1 MSNIYKQQPFRSFNT
16 DLQARRGGYR
26 PGTIGVSQVQ
36 GKMLNY
42 NRPGSNPLSM
52 GAGVSSMSARPFR
65 SGTLTPA
72 DYSIYQK
79 ESEHNLYANLYRKRG

>member
-26 PGTIGVSQVQ
+26 PGTIGVSQIQ
-36 GKMLNY
+36 GKMVNY
-42 NRPGSNPLSM
+42 SRPGSNPLQM

-72 DYSIYQK
+72 DYNIYQK

>member
-16 DLQARRGGYR
+16 DLQTRRGGYR
-26 PGTIGVSQVQ
+26 PGTIGVSDVQ
-36 GKMLNY
+36 GRMPNFD
-42 NRPGSNPLSM
+42 RPGKNPLQM

-72 DYSIYQK
+72 SYNIYRT
-79 ESEHNLYANLYRKRG
+79 ESESNLYANLYRKRG